1 MNKNKKN
8 FITIIIICLIVGLYF
23 LGKKPNNNK
32 EIGYY
37 CKTVKSGDTF
47 IIEAPMGTHFTKLI
61 FADFGNP
68 VSCPNP
74 RYGTCTI
81 PSNFSGF
88 PFDVTKNTINGKD
101 VNGATSFEPITITND
116 FGNACSGIINKY
128 TTFKLEYVAD

>member
-74 RYGTCTI
+74 TYGTCTI
-81 PSNFSGF
+81 SKSNIIGF
-88 PFDVTKNTINGKD
+88 PFNVTKNTIDNQD
-101 VNGATSFEPITITND
+101 VNGATFFGPIKIND
-116 FGNACSGIINKY
+116 FGNDCDGIIDKY

>member
-37 CKTVKSGDTF
+37 CNTVKSGDTF

-68 VSCPNP
+68 LSCPNP
-74 RYGTCTI
+74 TYGTCTI
-81 PSNFSGF
+81 SKSNFPEF
-88 PFDVTKNTINGKD
+88 PFDVTKNTINGKH
-101 VNGATSFEPITITND
+101 VNGTTSFGPIKIND
-116 FGNACSGIINKY
+116 FGNPCEGIIDKY
-128 TTFKLEYVAD
+128 TTFKLEYISD